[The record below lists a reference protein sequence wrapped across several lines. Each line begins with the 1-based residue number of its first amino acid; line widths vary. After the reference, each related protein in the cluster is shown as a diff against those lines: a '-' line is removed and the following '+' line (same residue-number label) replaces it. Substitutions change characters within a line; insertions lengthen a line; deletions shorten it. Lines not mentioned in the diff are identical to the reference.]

1 MVLLERASTLK
12 TIVQIGAI
20 DEKTRALAHRR
31 GTLVN
36 TVGRSVRISSMIVR
50 VEP

>member
-20 DEKTRALAHRR
+20 DEKTRALAKEHVHSARR
-31 GTLVN
+31 
-36 TVGRSVRISSMIVR
+36 SDA
-50 VEP
+50 